1 MFDCTVL
8 IVDESFIDVKE
19 YSERVFANQDVT
31 ESENTASRISTA
43 SKNSTKESF
52 VSKIPPKNITELLD
66 VAHDSYAK
74 KGVKN
79 LELII
84 MDEHNTKMQAS
95 VRPGLVNQFKN
106 RLEEGKAVTLQRYSL
121 GEIQPKYRMVNKAL
135 RLSFLSNTDVEVC
148 NDFTESLYGFDFRSY
163 RSITDLKQEEDS
175 QFELDNY
182 DKNGKAGE
190 KNHSLWWML
199 TFAQQFSD
207 FLGTCS
213 DHGKIIVVL
222 QLTMMKIWDGKMCVQ
237 NGYNGTKLFTF
248 DCTVLIVD
256 ESFIDVKEYSE
267 SLKNSTKESF
277 VSKIPPKN
285 IAELLDVAQGVT
297 SVIVDT
303 IIVIHEEEGWLYIG
317 CKVCKKKVIGSSDMV
332 DLEAEMPMKKTDVKD
347 DWYCTKC
354 NAVSNIKTIENA
366 YIFPT
371 EITTLVGKRY
381 AFKVSI
387 DEYNAKKLL
396 PVFTVLRLPDDPQII
411 ESIHPMATPT
421 KESEAT
427 SSVAPSVN
435 QLDLESQTDENT
447 TPVNTGKISHATSGG
462 KRPAEE
468 DRGSES
474 SNFKKK
480 AVEVKIE
487 KDL

>member
-1 MFDCTVL
+1 MSLVML
-8 IVDESFIDVKE
+8 WLVK
-19 YSERVFANQDVT
+19 SLT
-31 ESENTASRISTA
+31 
-43 SKNSTKESF
+43 
-52 VSKIPPKNITELLD
+52 
-66 VAHDSYAK
+66 
-74 KGVKN
+74 
-79 LELII
+79 I
-84 MDEHNTKMQAS
+84 MTKM
-95 VRPGLVNQFKN
+95 VKLGKKPLTLVDADGNELKC
-106 RLEEGKAVTLQRYSL
+106 TLWL
-121 GEIQPKYRMVNKAL
+121 A
-135 RLSFLSNTDVEVC
+135 
-148 NDFTESLYGFDFRSY
+148 
-163 RSITDLKQEEDS
+163 
-175 QFELDNY
+175 
-182 DKNGKAGE
+182 
-190 KNHSLWWML
+190 
-199 TFAQQFSD
+199 FAQQFSD
-207 FLGTCS
+207 FLGTCPN
-213 DHGKIIVVL
+213 HGKIIVVL
-222 QLTMMKIWDGKMCVQ
+222 QLAMMKIWDGKMCVQ

-248 DCTVLIVD
+248 NCTTPIVD

-297 SVIVDT
+297 SVIVGT
-303 IIVIHEEEGWLYIG
+303 IIAIHEEEA
-317 CKVCKKKVIGSSDMV
+317 K
-332 DLEAEMPMKKTDVKD
+332 MPNKKTDVKD

-354 NAVSNIKTIENA
+354 NAVPNIKTIENA

-447 TPVNTGKISHATSGG
+447 TPVNTGKISHATSG
-462 KRPAEE
+462 RSE
-468 DRGSES
+468 D
-474 SNFKKK
+474 
-480 AVEVKIE
+480 
-487 KDL
+487 